1 MHTTDG
7 HELKKNHYYYL
18 ENGQCV
24 VLNEFAT
31 TADGRD
37 VFMVTPFYEG
47 ETMAASGAGGYY
59 SEITVP
65 FEHEGEEILAHALFK
80 KAPTEKLCSQYAAK
94 MKEIELLSLTIGELK
109 LNIQDMR
116 KDKNAV
122 ECFRKDAIKQCEAED
137 RALAELQK
145 KREEIEKELSS
156 KRQKLSETEDS
167 ITSYTLSP
175 ADDKTVI
182 GIAELQELRKRDF
195 KLACLEAG
203 GVDNWE
209 WWDESLKD
217 YRERYPEKQT

>member
-1 MHTTDG
+1 MHTKDG
-7 HELKKNHYYYL
+7 HELKKNNYYYL

-24 VLNEFAT
+24 ILNEFAT
-31 TADGRD
+31 TGDGRE
-37 VFMVTPFYEG
+37 VFMVTPVFEG
-47 ETMAASGAGGYY
+47 ETMGVSGDGGFHYEVTLPY
-59 SEITVP
+59 
-65 FEHEGEEILAHALFK
+65 EHEGEEILAHALFK
-80 KAPTEKLCSQYAAK
+80 KPPTEKLCSRYAAK

-109 LNIQDMR
+109 SSIVIMR
-116 KDKNAV
+116 NDKNAA
-122 ECFRKDAIKQCEAED
+122 ETCRKNAIAQCGTED